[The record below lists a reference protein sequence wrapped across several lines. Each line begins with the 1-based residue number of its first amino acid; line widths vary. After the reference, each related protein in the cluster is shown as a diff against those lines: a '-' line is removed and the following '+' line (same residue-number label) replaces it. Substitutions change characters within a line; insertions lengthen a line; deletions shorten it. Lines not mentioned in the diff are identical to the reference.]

1 MYQNDFEGG
10 WGGFFF
16 HNCVKHIAGGDKLRG
31 IYFKFSTDKMHHP
44 EALGNKYKDLY
55 EFIPQSFEIMSFL

>member
-31 IYFKFSTDKMHHP
+31 IYFKFSTDKMHHN
-44 EALGNKYKDLY
+44 EALGNK
-55 EFIPQSFEIMSFL
+55 